1 MKELYGRKF
10 EVNGKERTFIEVI
23 KTKIGNEYIALR
35 TDRDGVGYAKYVP
48 LECLIAFCDN
58 FEEVRLRTDE
68 EIERAKLAEA
78 RLLEAIKTMKQ

>member
-1 MKELYGRKF
+1 MKTLYGRKF

-48 LECLIAFCDN
+48 LDRLIEFCDT
-58 FEEVRLRTDE
+58 FEELRIRTDE

-78 RLLEAIKTMKQ
+78 RLLEAIKNMK

>member
-1 MKELYGRKF
+1 MKALYGRKF

-58 FEEVRLRTDE
+58 FKELRLETDE
-68 EIERAKLAEA
+68 EIKNAKLAEV
-78 RLLEAIKTMKQ
+78 RLLEAIKNMK

>member
-1 MKELYGRKF
+1 MKALYGRKF

-23 KTKIGNEYIALR
+23 KTKIGNEYVVLR

-58 FEEVRLRTDE
+58 FEEVRLPTDE
-68 EIERAKLAEA
+68 EIKNTKLAEI
-78 RLLEAIKTMKQ
+78 RLLEAIKNMK